1 MKIEYN
7 AVKLDGTFYAGPFDT
22 EKTATEWIELQT
34 NWQTL
39 RVGVTI
45 TAILGQTMKG
55 KEND

>member
-7 AVKLDGTFYAGPFDT
+7 AVKLDGTLYAGPFDT
-22 EKTATEWIELQT
+22 EETAIEWIELQS

-45 TAILGQTMKG
+45 TAILGQTTKG
-55 KEND
+55 KKND